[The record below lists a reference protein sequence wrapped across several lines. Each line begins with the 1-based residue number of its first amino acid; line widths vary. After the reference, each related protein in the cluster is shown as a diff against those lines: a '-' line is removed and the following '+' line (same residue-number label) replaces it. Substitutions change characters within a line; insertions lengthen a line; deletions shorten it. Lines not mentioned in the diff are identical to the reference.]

1 MTDLNRKL
9 FWLTAL
15 RLLIVFSITG
25 LYGLYRLG
33 LSETLREGAAVAE
46 DPLLDW
52 RSGALWSIFA
62 LVCVQTLVYI
72 ALLRFLRHR
81 PTIHAYI
88 QFGGDL
94 LVITF
99 LMYRLG
105 TAGQSFS
112 ILYFVVISVA
122 SSLLRRSA
130 GVVVATLAALLFT
143 VMMWAPSWGLLNF
156 LEQRLSLPESPLS
169 HMPLATRIYS
179 LSVHLAGF
187 YVVAF
192 LTSFLARDV
201 TRAEE
206 RLRAK
211 HLDLAYL
218 EVVHR
223 DVVQSISSGLVTTDL
238 SGVITSVNRAGETI
252 LERGA
257 EELLGVHVSRS
268 GLIAP
273 ERWQELTEC
282 SSDGITRTEIER
294 RRGGET
300 AYLGLTLSH
309 LRDAESQR
317 RGYILGIEDLTQE
330 RRLQEQLRVKDRMA
344 AIGEM
349 AAGLAHE
356 VGNPLAAISGSV
368 QVLASSLDGD
378 EAQRKLLEIT
388 LKESQRLDR
397 TVKSFL
403 QLASSRQRR
412 LVDIDIAA
420 IIAEDIELL
429 KNSDDVDDHHRIE
442 MALDP
447 PSAIIRAD
455 PDQIGQIFWNLARN
469 ALQAMPRGGT
479 LRVIGGLTA
488 ASYRLEFR
496 DTGSGMTEAEKAD
509 LFHPF
514 KSFFDHGTGI
524 GMAIVYRIVEEHG
537 GRIEAES
544 RPGEGTAIV
553 VELPV
558 AGPLERRMEERR
570 KRDRRK
576 GDRHQGEPRVE
587 EGSVPE
593 PEAPERQKI
602 AEGAA

>member
-9 FWLTAL
+9 FWLIAL

-25 LYGLYRLG
+25 LYILYRIG
-33 LSETLREGAAVAE
+33 LTEEPQGVAAITA
-46 DPLLDW
+46 DPLLNW
-52 RSGALWSIFA
+52 RTGALWNVFA
-62 LVCVQTLVYI
+62 AVCVQTLVYI

-81 PTIHAYI
+81 PTAHAYI

-105 TAGQSFS
+105 SAGQSFS

-122 SSLLRRSA
+122 SVLLRRSA
-130 GVVVATLAALLFT
+130 GVVVATLAALLLT
-143 VMMWAPSWGLLNF
+143 VMLWSPSWGLMDF
-156 LEQRLSLPESPLS
+156 MDKRLSLPDSPLR
-169 HMPLATRIYS
+169 HMSQATRLYS
-179 LSVHLAGF
+179 LLAHLSGF
-187 YVVAF
+187 YAVAF

-201 TRAEE
+201 ARAEE
-206 RLRAK
+206 RLQAK
-211 HLDLAYL
+211 NLDLAHL
-218 EVVHR
+218 EVAHQ
-223 DVVQSISSGLVTTDL
+223 DIVQSISSGLLTTDL
-238 SGVITSVNRAGETI
+238 GGIVTSVNRAGERI
-252 LERGA
+252 VERAA
-257 EELLGVHVSRS
+257 EELIGLHIAQTGLVS
-268 GLIAP
+268 P
-273 ERWQELTEC
+273 ERWQELAEC

-294 RRGGET
+294 RRDHEIRH
-300 AYLGLTLSH
+300 LGLTLSH
-309 LRDAESQR
+309 LRNADNRR
-317 RGYILGIEDLTQE
+317 RGYILVVEDLTQE

-368 QVLASSLDGD
+368 QVLAGSLAGD
-378 EAQRKLLEIT
+378 DAQRKLLDIT
-388 LKESQRLDR
+388 LKESRRLDR

-412 LVDIDIAA
+412 VVEVDVAA

-429 KNSDDVDDHHRIE
+429 KNSDDVDDGHRIE
-442 MALDP
+442 MDLDP
-447 PSAIIRAD
+447 PSAVIRAD

-469 ALQAMPRGGT
+469 ALQAMPDGGT
-479 LRVIGGLTA
+479 FRVTGRLTDTA
-488 ASYRLEFR
+488 YHLEFR
-496 DTGSGMTEAEKAD
+496 DTGSGMTEEEKAD

-537 GRIEAES
+537 GRIAAES
-544 RPGEGTAIV
+544 HPGEGTVIF
-553 VELPV
+553 VELPA
-558 AGPLERRMEERR
+558 AGPVERRSGEDRR
-570 KRDRRK
+570 KRDRRVPA
-576 GDRHQGEPRVE
+576 EP
-587 EGSVPE
+587 GA
-593 PEAPERQKI
+593 EAEALERQEV